1 MEETTYLLEDDSIN
15 GTLNKLDKKSYKR
28 LKYNEPNTV
37 NKQPIPKKYSYL
49 FTGKVSLFPLIILFL
64 AAGAT
69 ALLLYG
75 EKKYNGGYF
84 ESNEFYYGLAGLI
97 LFVAC
102 LILLMI
108 IVFWLVI
115 KITFE
120 ITSRKIKIEKRGVFR
135 SSILEFDIKESS
147 IHYFRTHF
155 SEDQCWLQ
163 LVIREGSTFY
173 SIFSW
178 KGKGSQYDNF
188 HRLFNSLRE
197 SLKEFKSNS
206 NNNINRPLN
215 SSGNNIN
222 ILSNRGM
229 NIRKDDFADIYPV
242 EIVSKD
248 EFTIIGPFTQKLKL
262 YAYSQQKNSKERR
275 MEMEKKRDEIKR
287 SRPLCAEDIPIL
299 NYDSFFRHF
308 KHSKYL
314 DDDNNNDLY
323 QGSNQIGEFISNDDL
338 YQSYENDKQR
348 LILLDDDIDDDL
360 IERKRNDHIEISIN
374 L

>member
-1 MEETTYLLEDDSIN
+1 MEETTYLLEDDKIN
-15 GTLNKLDKKSYKR
+15 ETLNKIDGKSYKR
-28 LKYNEPNTV
+28 LKYSEPNREIE
-37 NKQPIPKKYSYL
+37 KPIPKKYSYL

-84 ESNEFYYGLAGLI
+84 ESNEFYYGLAGLV

-102 LILLMI
+102 FILLMI
-108 IVFWLVI
+108 IIFWLVI

-120 ITSRKIKIEKRGVFR
+120 ITPRKIKIEKRGVFR
-135 SSILEFDIKESS
+135 SSILEFDVKESS

-197 SLKEFKSNS
+197 SLDEFKASL
-206 NNNINRPLN
+206 NNERCLS
-215 SSGNNIN
+215 SSGNNI
-222 ILSNRGM
+222 IVNR
-229 NIRKDDFADIYPV
+229 IRKKDDFADIYPV

-275 MEMEKKRDEIKR
+275 IEMEKKKDEIKR

-314 DDDNNNDLY
+314 DDDQSSYIMDNK
-323 QGSNQIGEFISNDDL
+323 IGELISNDDF
-338 YQSYENDKQR
+338 YQSYDKQN
-348 LILLDDDIDDDL
+348 LILDDLDDDL
-360 IERKRNDHIEISIN
+360 LESKKNDHIEVAIN